1 MPSSEEEIEVIEGEQ
16 ALAEPLIGEVTEKI
30 EELGKQRERLVV
42 LSTVF
47 TRSLQDLRENP
58 VQSALAIESDE

>member
-16 ALAEPLIGEVTEKI
+16 ALAEQLIGEVTEKI

-47 TRSLQDLRENP
+47 TRSLKDLRENP

>member
-16 ALAEPLIGEVTEKI
+16 ALAEQLIGEVTEKI

-47 TRSLQDLRENP
+47 TRSLKDLRENP
-58 VQSALAIESDE
+58 VQRALAIESDE